1 MKKEPDYKWAAEKLK
16 LLSSE
21 EDDQFFKII
30 YARAAKIARDK
41 AQKLRVTRRK
51 NKLTPRNR

>member
-41 AQKLRVTRRK
+41 AQKQIDTAQPLEHIPASK
-51 NKLTPRNR
+51 